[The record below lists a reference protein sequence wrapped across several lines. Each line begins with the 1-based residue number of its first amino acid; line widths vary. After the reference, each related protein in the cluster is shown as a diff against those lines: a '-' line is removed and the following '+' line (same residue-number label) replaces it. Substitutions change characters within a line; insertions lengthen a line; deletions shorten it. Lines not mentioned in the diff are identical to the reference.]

1 MHIYWSPHEHVHT
14 GVGIVD
20 GAEAG
25 EESHDGDAY
34 HAHPADALLY
44 REDPVLGGEDGEGV
58 TELPED
64 VEVGAPG
71 DQRQGLP
78 HAHRHQV
85 TRGQDEVDDVERSQH
100 LQEYSIT

>member
-1 MHIYWSPHEHVHT
+1 MHILWSPHEHVHA

-20 GAEAG
+20 GAKAW
-25 EESHDGDAY
+25 EESHDGDPY
-34 HAHPADALLY
+34 DAHPADALLY

-64 VEVGAPG
+64 VEVRAPG
-71 DQRQGLP
+71 DQGQGLP

-85 TRGQDEVDDVERSQH
+85 AWGEDKVNDVERGQH
-100 LQEYSIT
+100 LKEYNT

>member
-1 MHIYWSPHEHVHT
+1 MHILWSPHEHVHA

-20 GAEAG
+20 GAEAR
-25 EESHDGDAY
+25 EERHDGDADD
-34 HAHPADALLY
+34 ADPADALLY

-64 VEVGAPG
+64 VEVCAPG
-71 DQRQGLP
+71 DQGQGLP

-85 TRGQDEVDDVERSQH
+85 ARGQDEVDDVEWGQD
-100 LQEYSIT
+100 